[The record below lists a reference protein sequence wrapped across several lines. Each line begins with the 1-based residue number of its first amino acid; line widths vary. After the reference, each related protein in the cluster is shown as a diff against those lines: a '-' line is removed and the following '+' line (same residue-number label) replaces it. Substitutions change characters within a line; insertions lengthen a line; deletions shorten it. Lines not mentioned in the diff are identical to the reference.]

1 MDLYGHQKASS
12 EIGLKTCMEMVEH
25 AMLYQRAHSYTLI
38 PDISSTVA
46 DVSRHCAQL
55 ISLSCFYA
63 MHAASSVI
71 CRPIKSIYPV
81 VNGPTDQYIHTN
93 TEHSIQTSRI

>member
-1 MDLYGHQKASS
+1 MF
-12 EIGLKTCMEMVEH
+12 
-25 AMLYQRAHSYTLI
+25 YQRAHSHTLI
-38 PDISSTVA
+38 PDISPTVA

-55 ISLSCFYA
+55 ISFSCFYT